1 MKKIL
6 PTVGILVFLCALFF
20 FGYRSLVDLE
30 KTEAQVTEM
39 IEKKTDMLDT
49 FDQILNES
57 FPKK

>member
-6 PTVGILVFLCALFF
+6 PTVGILVFLCVLFF

-30 KTEAQVTEM
+30 QTEAQVTEM

-49 FDQILNES
+49 VDQMLDES

>member
-20 FGYRSLVDLE
+20 FGYRSLVDLD
-30 KTEAQVTEM
+30 KNEAQVTEM

-49 FDQILNES
+49 VDQILNES

>member
-6 PTVGILVFLCALFF
+6 STVGILVFLCALFF
-20 FGYRSLVDLE
+20 FGYRSLDRLE

-39 IEKKTDMLDT
+39 IEKKTNMLDT
-49 FDQILNES
+49 VDTMLDES

>member
-6 PTVGILVFLCALFF
+6 STVGVVIFLCALFF
-20 FGYRSLVDLE
+20 FGYRSLVDLD
-30 KTEAQVTEM
+30 KNEAQVTEM

-49 FDQILNES
+49 VDQMLNES

>member
-20 FGYRSLVDLE
+20 SGYRSLTDLE
-30 KTEAQVTEM
+30 QTEAQVTEM
-39 IEKKTDMLDT
+39 IKQKTDMLDT
-49 FDQILNES
+49 IDHAFDES

>member
-6 PTVGILVFLCALFF
+6 PAVGILVFLCALFF
-20 FGYRSLVDLE
+20 SGYRSLTDLE

-39 IEKKTDMLDT
+39 IEKKTDMLDAVDT
-49 FDQILNES
+49 ILNES

>member
-20 FGYRSLVDLE
+20 FGYRSLVDLD

-39 IEKKTDMLDT
+39 IKKKTDMLDT
-49 FDQILNES
+49 VDQMLDES
-57 FPKK
+57 FPEK

>member
-6 PTVGILVFLCALFF
+6 STVGVLVFLCALFF

-30 KTEAQVTEM
+30 QTAARVTEM

-49 FDQILNES
+49 VDQMLDES

>member
-6 PTVGILVFLCALFF
+6 STVGVVIFLCALFF
-20 FGYRSLVDLE
+20 FGYRSLVDLD
-30 KTEAQVTEM
+30 KNEAQVTEM

-49 FDQILNES
+49 VDQMLDES